1 MSVYSSLVDLLYQS
15 IDKKDEKIEKL
26 NQKAKKPLK
35 MPKNYD
41 FSVRNI
47 DWN

>member
-1 MSVYSSLVDLLYQS
+1 MSVYSTLVDMLYQS
-15 IDKKDEKIEKL
+15 IDKKDEKTEKL
-26 NQKAKKPLK
+26 NQKSKKPLK